1 MATPPK
7 TIPELRVSH
16 ARWFADP
23 TVQWKGARYAAKTFD
38 AGPAGTVFVSSEV
51 TGPGQSTTG
60 PEQSRAYCIRLAQ
73 PGGRVVDLSPVFGYW
88 DRKKVMRHAEKVAA
102 FFHHR
107 ASVETCQAWITGKL
121 KREWERVSGDQ

>member
-23 TVQWKGARYAAKTFD
+23 TKQWKGARYAAKTFD
-38 AGPAGTVFVSSEV
+38 AGPAGTVFISSEV
-51 TGPGQSTTG
+51 TG

-73 PGGRVVDLSPVFGYW
+73 PGGKVVDLSPVFGYW
-88 DRKKVMRHAEKVAA
+88 DRHKVMRHAAKVAG

-107 ASVETCQAWITGKL
+107 ASVETCQAWIAGKL
-121 KREWERVSGDQ
+121 KREWERASGDQ